1 MQSTCIDIDVVTI
14 LMCYYEKFM
23 SCHASKCLGTGV
35 HVKETWERE
44 INACLFVPWNSAK
57 CQVWANMAAFQ
68 NNSHMTVVTLFILQ
82 QSSTLDLPKKLS
94 NWEKYFL
101 FFVTL
106 TASIFK
112 KELENWTKTKVLCN

>member
-14 LMCYYEKFM
+14 LMCYYEIFM

-68 NNSHMTVVTLFILQ
+68 DNSHMTVVTLFILQ

-106 TASIFK
+106 TASILK

>member
-1 MQSTCIDIDVVTI
+1 
-14 LMCYYEKFM
+14 M
-23 SCHASKCLGTGV
+23 SCHASKCLGTGI
-35 HVKETWERE
+35 HVKETWEKA
-44 INACLFVPWNSAK
+44 INACLFVSWNSAK

-68 NNSHMTVVTLFILQ
+68 DNSHMTVVTLFILQ

-101 FFVTL
+101 VFVSL

-112 KELENWTKTKVLCN
+112 KELENWTKTKVSCN

>member
-68 NNSHMTVVTLFILQ
+68 DNSHMTVVTLFILQ

-106 TASIFK
+106 TASILK
-112 KELENWTKTKVLCN
+112 KELENWTKTNVLCN

>member
-68 NNSHMTVVTLFILQ
+68 DNSHMTVVTLFILQ
-82 QSSTLDLPKKLS
+82 QSSILDLPKKLS

-106 TASIFK
+106 TASILK

>member
-14 LMCYYEKFM
+14 LMCYYEIFM
-23 SCHASKCLGTGV
+23 SCHASKCMGTGV

-57 CQVWANMAAFQ
+57 CQVAAFQ
-68 NNSHMTVVTLFILQ
+68 DNSHMTVVTLFILQ

>member
-23 SCHASKCLGTGV
+23 SCHVSKCLGTGV

-68 NNSHMTVVTLFILQ
+68 DNSHMTVVTLFILQ

-106 TASIFK
+106 TASIF
-112 KELENWTKTKVLCN
+112 

>member
-23 SCHASKCLGTGV
+23 SCHESKCLGTGV

-57 CQVWANMAAFQ
+57 CQVAAFQ
-68 NNSHMTVVTLFILQ
+68 DNSHMTVVTLFILQ

-101 FFVTL
+101 

>member
-68 NNSHMTVVTLFILQ
+68 DNSHMTVVTLFILQ

-106 TASIFK
+106 TASILK

>member
-23 SCHASKCLGTGV
+23 SCHESKCLGTGV

-68 NNSHMTVVTLFILQ
+68 DNSHMTVVTLFILQ

>member
-68 NNSHMTVVTLFILQ
+68 DNSHMTVVTLFILQ

-106 TASIFK
+106 TASIFE

>member
-35 HVKETWERE
+35 LVKETWERE

-68 NNSHMTVVTLFILQ
+68 DNSHLTVVTLFILQ

>member
-68 NNSHMTVVTLFILQ
+68 DNSHMTVVTLFILQ
-82 QSSTLDLPKKLS
+82 QSSILDLPKKLS

-106 TASIFK
+106 TASILK
-112 KELENWTKTKVLCN
+112 KELENWTKTNVLCN